1 MALLGLP
8 VTAQTVTTYDFED
21 GNAMFT
27 ADSRISVTVVE
38 GKQTMYSTDFTPD
51 GKAVKFT
58 GASNAQNG
66 YSFAHFDFSSLC
78 NQAAK
83 VKVEFEAVLGN
94 GARSRISIG
103 DASVRGNGSAIC
115 SKTTYGAKGAIFMIG
130 TEKTVGYLNGTN
142 NSGLLTGLTQ
152 KWLKVTVEVDEQAKT
167 YTYSIVDKE
176 TGTVLY
182 DNGET
187 PISFWQSDATNCTQI
202 DMFGYINNSQMGL
215 IDNLVITVTKDERQ
229 QASYTVNFLDKDS
242 QPIKEAVTRDG
253 AVGDPITL
261 LPADKD
267 PLWNA
272 EGTQKY
278 IYKSDDTEGL
288 TIAEDGSTV
297 VNITYRDAAVYNYT
311 VVSNLGANLAS
322 GTGFEGENLRVG
334 YPRYQLV
341 DNKLYMANVDNKEYR
356 TTVSLTADN
365 VSNTVNYTLQEGK
378 VAVFYTEAE
387 NIEGI
392 TIATNDNIPV
402 RASGAVAATTAED
415 ILITNIPNGKYKFHV
430 GIFTSKSSYDGIA
443 VNFGIG
449 TETFAAAFSAVN
461 LNEVVSEEYELN
473 SASTPIRYLASSSA
487 DTQFDYI
494 WIEKTGDAELAFDP
508 NSAIV
513 NAGFNPE
520 ADPLGWDKVTSA
532 QFFDLGMGLIGTYQ
546 VRGEH
551 PVATVDETHLATE
564 FAAGLECRWSTNY
577 AAFTQT
583 TAELP
588 AGAYKLT
595 FDVENTNATT
605 TKANYENR
613 FNVTVGETTYAD
625 ESTEWMD
632 GKSAWTTHT
641 IAFTLTEASPI
652 TISLGYG
659 TGSNNFGVGN
669 TPALF
674 VSHLNLDYEAVSALD
689 LALIELKAA
698 IDAAKAKLASYPV
711 GDVYFT
717 YPASE
722 ISGLAFLI
730 GIAEGTYNAAESV
743 EAVKEATK
751 NLNDYVATFKPIM
764 QIPTEGKA
772 YYIANKTAEG
782 NLCIGTEKVTIAK
795 DAAVF
800 FTKAEGGFVLSNEE
814 GNYILKTADNNWT
827 LSTTTNK
834 DEAYV
839 VNFNFVDGDYT
850 IQGAK
855 GLFGTDNAT
864 EGSTVYANK
873 AQANNG
879 LWTITAVPEF
889 KPAYGTLWAD
899 GETTTDEN
907 ENTIITLDN
916 KYFKDFVKVGDTIRV
931 AITNV
936 GTQPASSRR
945 VIHDGKI
952 ALVSGDAEQIEDGI
966 ALGATGVD
974 FTFNEEQLTAIQA
987 GNNVKLVYS
996 YLTVTQ
1002 VELTEMKKEQLINNG
1017 TYYIA
1022 AAEHI
1027 SSENPTYMA
1036 AGNAWGTHGIVN
1048 NAGLDLDVT
1057 YNTASKDYYI
1067 DTRISNGGDNHYLGS
1082 GLYMDA
1088 PAFGWKIEEVTN
1100 GFNIYGMF
1108 DGVKQYISAANDGN
1122 LVLSETPYPW
1132 IFIHISNWN
1141 AAMRAT
1147 LNEATAEKGVDA
1159 TFLLKNPNFNR
1170 NDQRVAAW
1178 VVSEDCKNWNLNG
1191 GNNVNNCAESYQ
1203 STFTISQI
1211 AEGAPKGIY
1220 AVTAQGFYRQDTEGD
1235 FALPYFFANDEK
1247 ANFPLKTGSENNMTD
1262 ASVSF
1267 TNGLYTID
1275 PIYVEVAENGTLTV
1289 GTKSETANFW
1299 CIWDN
1304 FKLTYYGANATMDE
1318 VKNGAIVKELADLRA
1333 KAQNMLAD
1341 IEVDAVKNAIND
1353 ALTATADVTGA
1364 DAINAAIATMK
1375 AVIEK
1380 GEASIIAKNVL
1391 PKMKQLTEET
1401 NLYTAEA
1408 LNTYYTQWE
1417 VKYLDGSL
1425 TKTEAMTNL
1434 QDPFLVTGWHAS
1446 VTCDNFLLSAWD
1458 TNPDFQDAP
1467 YYINT
1472 WSTEGEN
1479 DGSEF
1484 KVPFFEYWT
1493 GDGESLGARTLTAT
1507 MSNLEAGNYEVT
1519 TWVRVRYK
1527 NGAETPAYGIT
1538 MQAND
1543 GEAVN
1548 ACDGDQISDSQF
1560 FIKNVTAVGT
1570 VGEDG
1575 VLKIKFNVAAENNI
1589 SWLSFKNVKFKKSIA
1604 IEAPTF
1610 SVAEGEYLGGVS
1622 VMLTSA
1628 TEGAAIYYTTDG
1640 TEPNAESTLYS
1651 EAIAI
1656 TETTT
1661 VKAVAILEGKA
1672 SAVAEA
1678 TYTISMPEY
1687 DDKCIYSWMSP
1698 NGVAVEMGGT
1708 IAGGNGEDRINYS
1721 QANYYTICLRGK
1733 ADFTTQYVTITLR
1746 EGDDYTLNA
1755 GDKIEI
1761 TAFRNKDAIGK
1772 KSGVKLQFGD
1782 DTAITTGDGNEFVN
1796 LHSAVAESS
1805 EYGTEPNTISVT
1817 VPEAVANCK
1826 EVKLTRSQTG
1836 TNLFITKLEII
1847 KAGGTGI
1854 TSITADSLNDTI
1866 YNLNGQKV
1874 EKATKGLYIINGKKV
1889 VKK

>member
-1 MALLGLP
+1 MVTLAAVLFPTSMWAADPNLENDYTLMKSVTFGDGTNIAGSGACAYTAYDTGNKKQQALTILTAPEDAAGWIAMQAWTDGSGKGWWNRADKGLYCFNAGRSAC
-8 VTAQTVTTYDFED
+8 VFGDDLTTGWLVVFECSQSASAVMTLTNGAGEPDGTFSYVASED
-21 GNAMFT
+21 GKSYFCTITAAENAYVGFCGNKNAGFIT
-27 ADSRISVTVVE
+27 KISVY
-38 GKQTMYSTDFTPD
+38 KP
-51 GKAVKFT
+51 
-58 GASNAQNG
+58 
-66 YSFAHFDFSSLC
+66 
-78 NQAAK
+78 NQAAVATTYTVNYVDMNESVLK
-83 VKVEFEAVLGN
+83 DPVTYDAIAGSSITLSDADKANITVEETTFVYDSDDSEGKVVAEDGTTAVTVKFHAAANFAYSVNEVCGGTNARVTNGISYETANVKVGYRKYNAVN
-94 GARSRISIG
+94 GQLYTMGATNKEYNYSFKLTQDNQVENI
-103 DASVRGNGSAIC
+103 
-115 SKTTYGAKGAIFMIG
+115 TYSLV
-130 TEKTVGYLNGTN
+130 EGTN
-142 NSGLLTGLTQ
+142 NVVFLT
-152 KWLKVTVEVDEQAKT
+152 E
-167 YTYSIVDKE
+167 
-176 TGTVLY
+176 
-182 DNGET
+182 GE
-187 PISFWQSDATNCTQI
+187 DI
-202 DMFGYINNSQMGL
+202 D
-215 IDNLVITVTKDERQ
+215 
-229 QASYTVNFLDKDS
+229 
-242 QPIKEAVTRDG
+242 
-253 AVGDPITL
+253 
-261 LPADKD
+261 
-267 PLWNA
+267 
-272 EGTQKY
+272 
-278 IYKSDDTEGL
+278 GL
-288 TIAEDGSTV
+288 TICTSANTGIRS
-297 VNITYRDAAVYNYT
+297 
-311 VVSNLGANLAS
+311 SN
-322 GTGFEGENLRVG
+322 
-334 YPRYQLV
+334 
-341 DNKLYMANVDNKEYR
+341 
-356 TTVSLTADN
+356 
-365 VSNTVNYTLQEGK
+365 
-378 VAVFYTEAE
+378 
-387 NIEGI
+387 
-392 TIATNDNIPV
+392 
-402 RASGAVAATTAED
+402 
-415 ILITNIPNGKYKFHV
+415 
-430 GIFTSKSSYDGIA
+430 
-443 VNFGIG
+443 
-449 TETFAAAFSAVN
+449 
-461 LNEVVSEEYELN
+461 
-473 SASTPIRYLASSSA
+473 SSSA
-487 DTQFDYI
+487 YATEDTKIVTLSAGTYKIHAIIYDASKTPDSHWIFKAGTTDVANFNCTTVNIQEFDSEEFTLTEDTKIYLAQGGNNNMGLDALYI
-494 WIEKTGDAELAFDP
+494 TGTGSVVEDAEPAFDP

-551 PVATVDETHLATE
+551 PAATVDETHLATE
-564 FAAGLECRWSTNY
+564 FAAGLECRWNTNY

-659 TGSNNFGVGN
+659 TGANNFGVGN

-674 VSHLNLDYEAVSALD
+674 VSHLNLETISALD
-689 LALIELKAA
+689 LALIDLKAA

-722 ISGLAFLI
+722 IAGLAILI
-730 GIAEGTYNAAESV
+730 GIAEGTYSAAKSV

-814 GNYILKTADNNWT
+814 GNYIFKTTTAGNTWT
-827 LSTTTNK
+827 LSTTANK

-839 VNFNFVDGDYT
+839 VNFNLVDGAYT
-850 IQGAK
+850 IQGAN
-855 GLFGTDNAT
+855 GLFGTDNTT
-864 EGSTVYANK
+864 EGSAVYANK
-873 AQANNG
+873 TQANNG

-889 KPAYGTLWAD
+889 KPSYGTLWAD

-987 GNNVKLVYS
+987 GNNVQLVYS

-1002 VELTEMKKEQLINNG
+1002 VELTEMKKEQLIDNG

-1022 AAEHI
+1022 AAEKI
-1027 SSENPTYMA
+1027 TSDNPTYMA

-1100 GFNIYGMF
+1100 GFNIYAMF
-1108 DGVKQYISAANDGN
+1108 DGVKKYVSAAADGN
-1122 LVLSETPYPW
+1122 LVLSENPYPW

-1141 AAMRAT
+1141 SVMKDVHESILNAATVENPA
-1147 LNEATAEKGVDA
+1147 DA
-1159 TFLLKNPNFNR
+1159 TFLLKDANFNR
-1170 NDQRVAAW
+1170 NDLRWEAW
-1178 VVSEDCKNWNLNG
+1178 TVSKDCGNKNLGGGCSETNG
-1191 GNNVNNCAESYQ
+1191 NGCAESYK

-1220 AVTAQGFYRQDTEGD
+1220 AVTAQGFYRQEVEGD

-1247 ANFPLKTGSENNMTD
+1247 ANFLLRTGTENSMTD
-1262 ASVSF
+1262 AGVSF

-1289 GTKSETANFW
+1289 GTKSETDKLW

-1375 AVIEK
+1375 AAIEK

-1425 TKTEAMTNL
+1425 TKTEASAL
-1434 QDPFLVTGWHAS
+1434 QNPFLVTGWHAS
-1446 VTCDNFLLSAWD
+1446 ITCDNFLLSAWD

-1472 WSTEGEN
+1472 WSVEGET

-1507 MSNLEAGNYEVT
+1507 MLEQQNGAYNVSVL
-1519 TWVRVRYK
+1519 VRVRMK
-1527 NGAETPAYGIT
+1527 NGAEAPATGIT
-1538 MQAND
+1538 LQVND
-1543 GEAVN
+1543 GEAVDVTTGN
-1548 ACDGDQISDSQF
+1548 QIGTSQF
-1560 FIKNVTAVGT
+1560 YMGEFTAKGAVEN
-1570 VGEDG
+1570 GE
-1575 VLKIKFNVAAENNI
+1575 LNIKFNILNTNNI
-1589 SWLSFKNVKFKKSIA
+1589 SWLSFKNVKFALSTDPADGIQSIDNNLLPKS
-1604 IEAPTF
+1604 
-1610 SVAEGEYLGGVS
+1610 
-1622 VMLTSA
+1622 
-1628 TEGAAIYYTTDG
+1628 
-1640 TEPNAESTLYS
+1640 
-1651 EAIAI
+1651 
-1656 TETTT
+1656 
-1661 VKAVAILEGKA
+1661 
-1672 SAVAEA
+1672 
-1678 TYTISMPEY
+1678 
-1687 DDKCIYSWMSP
+1687 
-1698 NGVAVEMGGT
+1698 
-1708 IAGGNGEDRINYS
+1708 
-1721 QANYYTICLRGK
+1721 
-1733 ADFTTQYVTITLR
+1733 
-1746 EGDDYTLNA
+1746 
-1755 GDKIEI
+1755 
-1761 TAFRNKDAIGK
+1761 
-1772 KSGVKLQFGD
+1772 
-1782 DTAITTGDGNEFVN
+1782 
-1796 LHSAVAESS
+1796 
-1805 EYGTEPNTISVT
+1805 
-1817 VPEAVANCK
+1817 
-1826 EVKLTRSQTG
+1826 
-1836 TNLFITKLEII
+1836 
-1847 KAGGTGI
+1847 
-1854 TSITADSLNDTI
+1854 I

-1874 EKATKGLYIINGKKV
+1874 EKTTKGLYIINGKKV
-1889 VKK
+1889 IKK